1 MSLRG
6 GNTSKYN
13 FNILNLLLLGPANVS
28 FIPLKDLLRKN
39 HDDRVKDY
47 MSKMAGMS
55 IEEIV
60 NGKQAFEETSTR
72 NGEQTPRQ
80 K

>member
-6 GNTSKYN
+6 GASSKYYYYTN
-13 FNILNLLLLGPANVS
+13 FYLVGPQNVS

-47 MSKMAGMS
+47 MDKMHGMT

-60 NGKQAFEETSTR
+60 NGK
-72 NGEQTPRQ
+72 
-80 K
+80 